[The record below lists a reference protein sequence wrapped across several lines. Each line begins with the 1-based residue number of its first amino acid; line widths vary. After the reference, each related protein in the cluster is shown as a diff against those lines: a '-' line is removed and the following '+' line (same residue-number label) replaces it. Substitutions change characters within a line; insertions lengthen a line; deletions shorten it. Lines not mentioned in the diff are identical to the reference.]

1 MQSHHAHLDMNVAQG
16 YEPRV
21 ASKLLVQSLANAA
34 LKNVPGAAKVI
45 AEHFSTANVKGR
57 LLPEKPVNQAMHL
70 GWGYQ

>member
-1 MQSHHAHLDMNVAQG
+1 MNIAQG

-21 ASKLLVQSLANAA
+21 VSKPLVQSLATAA
-34 LKNVPGAAKVI
+34 LKNIPGAANVI
-45 AEHFSTANVKGR
+45 AEHFSTADVKGR